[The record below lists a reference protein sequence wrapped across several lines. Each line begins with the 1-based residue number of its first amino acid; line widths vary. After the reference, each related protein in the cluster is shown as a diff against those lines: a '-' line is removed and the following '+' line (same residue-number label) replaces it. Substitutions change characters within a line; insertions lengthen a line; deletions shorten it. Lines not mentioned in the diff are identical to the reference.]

1 MNKRVC
7 CFVVFALMSEL
18 VVSCVWSQENQII
31 NSEFDDG
38 LNAWGSYGA
47 AGFTIEV
54 VRDAGLSGKNGA
66 LLDVTDASAG
76 GAIGLAQSGL
86 LLEPGVTYP
95 IGFTARAEQD
105 REMVLLLQ
113 TNLNSVSWPTQ
124 VNQKMNLTTKP
135 QEYFFEYTH
144 SGNTYGDEA
153 GETVTLYLML
163 KGAFWPMVGD
173 DLNKKVWFDR
183 VYFGAEP
190 PQPRRDLADDPN
202 PGDQSTDVPR
212 ITDLSWQPGIHA
224 DTHDV
229 YLGANFDDVNTADP
243 SNPLGVLVSQGQEA
257 MSYGPESVFDFEQ
270 IYYWR
275 VDEVNAAPD
284 STVFKGAVWSF
295 MVEPFSI
302 PISNITATAS
312 SSFGASGPEKTIDGS
327 GLADDLHGVS
337 AADMWI
343 SADVPA
349 AIEYAFDR
357 AYKLH
362 ELWIW
367 NSNQLIEAFVG
378 FGAKDV
384 VIEHSLDGENWTVLN
399 GVGPL
404 AQAPGAD
411 GYVHNTTIDFGGAAA
426 RHVRVTVNSV
436 QGIAP
441 QASLSEL
448 RFFYIPTA
456 ATRPS
461 PETGASGVSPHV
473 TLSWG
478 RGGREADRHEIY
490 LGTDAAD
497 LPLVGSVNESSFDT
511 SASDLQLGQTY
522 HWRVDEVND
531 AMDPSVWS
539 SDTWSFTTAG
549 TILIDDME
557 SYQDVEFLEIWATW
571 IDGFDDPSNGALVGA
586 DPAIGDFAPETGI
599 VHGGSQSLSI
609 WFDNG
614 AAAFSEATRTFD
626 QTQDWSRSGVQT
638 LALSFLRGA
647 DNTGNGQL
655 YVKINGTQLV
665 YQEDGAGLP
674 PGWDVWTQWRI
685 DLSALGADLT
695 RVRSLTVGVKGAGA
709 KGVLYVDDIQLDG
722 DPAGTGS
729 QQVVTW
735 FEAESGTITA
745 PLEVFSDDPTAS
757 GGQYIGTV
765 DGSGDSNS
773 NPPADG
779 VATYSITVPE
789 DGVYRLAFRVV
800 ITGGSNSFWVRI
812 PGMATNTGNHASGW
826 VRFNDIQDG
835 DAWHWDEVHSNDD
848 SNQVVDFTLSAGTHT
863 LEIAR
868 REDGTLLDAIA
879 VLH

>member
-275 VDEVNAAPD
+275 VDEVNGAPD
-284 STVFKGAVWSF
+284 FTVYKGDVWSF
-295 MVEPFSI
+295 EVEPLSI
-302 PISNITATAS
+302 PIRNITATAS
-312 SSFGASGPEKTIDGS
+312 SSFGISGPEKTIDGS
-327 GLADDLHGVS
+327 GLADDLHG
-337 AADMWI
+337 
-343 SADVPA
+343 
-349 AIEYAFDR
+349 
-357 AYKLH
+357 
-362 ELWIW
+362 
-367 NSNQLIEAFVG
+367 
-378 FGAKDV
+378 
-384 VIEHSLDGENWTVLN
+384 
-399 GVGPL
+399 
-404 AQAPGAD
+404 
-411 GYVHNTTIDFGGAAA
+411 
-426 RHVRVTVNSV
+426 
-436 QGIAP
+436 
-441 QASLSEL
+441 
-448 RFFYIPTA
+448 
-456 ATRPS
+456 
-461 PETGASGVSPHV
+461 
-473 TLSWG
+473 
-478 RGGREADRHEIY
+478 
-490 LGTDAAD
+490 
-497 LPLVGSVNESSFDT
+497 
-511 SASDLQLGQTY
+511 
-522 HWRVDEVND
+522 
-531 AMDPSVWS
+531 
-539 SDTWSFTTAG
+539 
-549 TILIDDME
+549 
-557 SYQDVEFLEIWATW
+557 
-571 IDGFDDPSNGALVGA
+571 
-586 DPAIGDFAPETGI
+586 
-599 VHGGSQSLSI
+599 
-609 WFDNG
+609 
-614 AAAFSEATRTFD
+614 
-626 QTQDWSRSGVQT
+626 
-638 LALSFLRGA
+638 
-647 DNTGNGQL
+647 
-655 YVKINGTQLV
+655 
-665 YQEDGAGLP
+665 
-674 PGWDVWTQWRI
+674 
-685 DLSALGADLT
+685 
-695 RVRSLTVGVKGAGA
+695 
-709 KGVLYVDDIQLDG
+709 
-722 DPAGTGS
+722 
-729 QQVVTW
+729 
-735 FEAESGTITA
+735 
-745 PLEVFSDDPTAS
+745 
-757 GGQYIGTV
+757 
-765 DGSGDSNS
+765 
-773 NPPADG
+773 
-779 VATYSITVPE
+779 
-789 DGVYRLAFRVV
+789 
-800 ITGGSNSFWVRI
+800 
-812 PGMATNTGNHASGW
+812 
-826 VRFNDIQDG
+826 
-835 DAWHWDEVHSNDD
+835 
-848 SNQVVDFTLSAGTHT
+848 
-863 LEIAR
+863 
-868 REDGTLLDAIA
+868 
-879 VLH
+879 